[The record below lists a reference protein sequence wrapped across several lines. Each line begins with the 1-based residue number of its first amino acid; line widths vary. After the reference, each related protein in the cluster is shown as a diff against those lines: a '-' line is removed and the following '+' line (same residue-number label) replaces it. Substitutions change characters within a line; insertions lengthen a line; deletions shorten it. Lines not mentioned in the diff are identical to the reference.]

1 MLNQLFHD
9 PITLRAAQVI
19 GAAAFALVV
28 AFWARRQG
36 IHLQR
41 EAAIALA
48 RGIIQIII
56 VGLLLVLV
64 LRDARW
70 LSAFVLLGMM
80 LAGAVIAA
88 RRTKHIPGILQVTT
102 RSILLGAGLV
112 ISVMVV
118 SRSH

>member
-70 LSAFVLLGMM
+70 P
-80 LAGAVIAA
+80 A
-88 RRTKHIPGILQVTT
+88 RLCFWG
-102 RSILLGAGLV
+102 
-112 ISVMVV
+112 
-118 SRSH
+118 